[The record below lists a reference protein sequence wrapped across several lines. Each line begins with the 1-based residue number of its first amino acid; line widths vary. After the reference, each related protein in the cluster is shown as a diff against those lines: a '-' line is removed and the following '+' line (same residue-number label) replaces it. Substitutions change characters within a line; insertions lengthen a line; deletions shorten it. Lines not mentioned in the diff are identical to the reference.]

1 MTRPA
6 KEAEI
11 RAHEGAAK
19 GPMRPARFPW
29 AGDKRRPEKQ
39 ASQTVIAPHLTWEIV
54 SGKALDGIRIA
65 LGLTEP
71 ELAKL
76 LGMKLPTLQNLQAG
90 DGKIIGP
97 AVKLLALLR
106 AMEPEQRK
114 AAVAFMLSSRY
125 PGTLRQLETPKN

>member
-1 MTRPA
+1 MPRPA

-19 GPMRPARFPW
+19 GPMPADRFPW
-29 AGDKRRPEKQ
+29 AGDKRRPEKR
-39 ASQTVIAPHLTWEIV
+39 ASQKVIAPHLTWEII
-54 SGKALDGIRIA
+54 SGKALDGIRIE

-76 LGMKLPTLQNLQAG
+76 LGMKLPTFQSLLAG

-97 AVKLLALLR
+97 AVKLIALLR
-106 AMEPEQRK
+106 AMEPDQRK
-114 AAVAFMLSSRY
+114 AAIAFMLSRRY
-125 PGTLRQLETPKN
+125 PGTLRQVAIPK